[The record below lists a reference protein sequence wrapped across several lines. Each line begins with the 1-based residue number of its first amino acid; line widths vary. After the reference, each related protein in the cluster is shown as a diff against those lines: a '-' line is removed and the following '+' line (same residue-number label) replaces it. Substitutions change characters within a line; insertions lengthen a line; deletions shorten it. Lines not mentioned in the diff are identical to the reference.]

1 MKKIII
7 AAVSE
12 NYVIGEDGK
21 IPWHSKNELS
31 HFKRTTIN
39 FPVLMG
45 RKTFESLRNPLPKR
59 VNIVLS
65 KAIDFTISGDNSF
78 LFNSMREVY
87 DFCSKNNFTK
97 LFIIGGGEIFSQL
110 IDQVDELL
118 ISKMKFTIEGDT
130 IFPKIDP
137 TKWELYSSEEFE
149 EYTIEKFR
157 RC

>member
-12 NYVIGEDGK
+12 NFVIGKEGN
-21 IPWHSKNELS
+21 IPWHSESELS
-31 HFKRTTIN
+31 HFKKTTTN
-39 FPVLMG
+39 FPILMG
-45 RKTFESLRNPLPKR
+45 RKTFTSLGSSLPNR
-59 VNIVLS
+59 ANIVLS
-65 KAIDFTISGDNSF
+65 RDSNFTIRGSNSF
-78 LFNSMREVY
+78 LFKSISEVY

-97 LFIIGGGEIFSQL
+97 LFIIGGGEIFFQL

-118 ISKMKFTIEGDT
+118 ISKMRFTIEGDT

-137 TKWELYSSEEFE
+137 IIWELYGSEEFE
-149 EYTIEKFR
+149 EFTIEKFR

>member
-12 NYVIGEDGK
+12 NFVIGKEGN
-21 IPWHSKNELS
+21 IPWHSESELS
-31 HFKRTTIN
+31 HFKKTTTN
-39 FPVLMG
+39 FPILMG
-45 RKTFESLRNPLPKR
+45 RKTFTSLGSSLPNR
-59 VNIVLS
+59 ANIVLS
-65 KAIDFTISGDNSF
+65 RDSDFNIRGSNSF
-78 LFNSMREVY
+78 LFKSISEVY

-97 LFIIGGGEIFSQL
+97 LFIIGGGEIFFQL

-118 ISKMKFTIEGDT
+118 ISKMRFTIEGDT

-137 TKWELYSSEEFE
+137 IIWELYGSEEFE
-149 EYTIEKFR
+149 EFTIEKFR

>member
-7 AAVSE
+7 AALSE
-12 NYVIGEDGK
+12 NYVIGKDGI

-45 RKTFESLRNPLPKR
+45 RKTFESLGNPLQER
-59 VNIVLS
+59 LNIVLS
-65 KAIDFTISGDNSF
+65 RDSDFAISGDNSF
-78 LFNSMREVY
+78 VFKSLSEVY
-87 DFCSKNNFTK
+87 AFCSDNNFTK
-97 LFIIGGGEIFSQL
+97 LFVIGGGEIFSQL
-110 IDQVDELL
+110 IDRVDELL

-137 TKWELYSSEEFE
+137 TMWELYSSEDFE
-149 EYTIEKFR
+149 EFTLEKFR

>member
-12 NYVIGEDGK
+12 NYIIGKDGK
-21 IPWHSKNELS
+21 IPWHSENELS

-45 RKTFESLRNPLPKR
+45 RKTFVSLGNPLPKR

-65 KAIDFTISGDNSF
+65 RDNDFAIIGDNSF
-78 LFNSMREVY
+78 LFKSLCEVY
-87 DFCSKNNFTK
+87 DFCSNNNFTK
-97 LFIIGGGEIFSQL
+97 LFVIGGGVIFSQL
-110 IDQVDELL
+110 IGQVDELL
-118 ISKMKFTIEGDT
+118 ISRMKVTIEGDT
-130 IFPKIDP
+130 VFPKIDP
-137 TKWELYSSEEFE
+137 TMWKLYKSEDFEEF
-149 EYTIEKFR
+149 TQEKFR

>member
-12 NYVIGEDGK
+12 NFVIGKEGN
-21 IPWHSKNELS
+21 IPWHSERELR
-31 HFKRTTIN
+31 HFKKTTTN
-39 FPVLMG
+39 FPILMG
-45 RKTFESLRNPLPKR
+45 RKTFTSLGSSLPNR
-59 VNIVLS
+59 ANIVLS
-65 KAIDFTISGDNSF
+65 RDSDFTIRGSNTF
-78 LFNSMREVY
+78 LFKSISEVY

-97 LFIIGGGEIFSQL
+97 LFIIGGGEIFFQL

-118 ISKMKFTIEGDT
+118 VSKMRFTIEGDT

-137 TKWELYSSEEFE
+137 IIWELYGSEEFE
-149 EYTIEKFR
+149 EFTIEKFR